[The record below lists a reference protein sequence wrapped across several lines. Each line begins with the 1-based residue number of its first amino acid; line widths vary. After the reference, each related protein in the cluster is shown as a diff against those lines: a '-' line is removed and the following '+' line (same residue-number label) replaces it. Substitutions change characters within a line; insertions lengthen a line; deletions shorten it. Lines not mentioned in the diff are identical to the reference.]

1 MSKIVTMSFYFMIC
15 LLVLVL
21 VQLGSAGISWALN
34 LAVGSD
40 GEFQRPSNKQSD
52 DWVSF
57 DQLGLVA
64 NEIINNHKRLSELK
78 EKLEQNTYQDS
89 VVKFSGLGFL
99 ILSTIYA
106 IFSRIQAVKNVIRGE
121 QQAQPGFQLVNP
133 ARVSQDAFGR
143 ASF

>member
-1 MSKIVTMSFYFMIC
+1 MSKIITMSFYFMIC
-15 LLVLVL
+15 VLFIGI

-40 GEFQRPSNKQSD
+40 GEFQRPSNKEGN

-57 DQLGLVA
+57 DQLTDVA
-64 NEIINNHKRLSELK
+64 NEIINNHKRLGDLK
-78 EKLEQNTYQDS
+78 EKLESNTYQDS

-99 ILSTIYA
+99 ILSTIFA
-106 IFSRIQAVKNVIRGE
+106 IFNRIQAVKRVARGE
-121 QQAQPGFQLVNP
+121 QGQPNYPMVNQARANSDL
-133 ARVSQDAFGR
+133 FGR

>member
-1 MSKIVTMSFYFMIC
+1 MSRIITMSFYFMIC
-15 LLVLVL
+15 LLLVGL

-40 GEFQRPSNKQSD
+40 GEFQRPSNKQGN

-57 DQLGLVA
+57 DQLEIVA

-78 EKLEQNTYQDS
+78 EKLENNTYQDA

-99 ILSTIYA
+99 ILSTIFA
-106 IFSRIQAVKNVIRGE
+106 IFSRIQSVKRVVRGE
-121 QQAQPGFQLVNP
+121 QAQPGYPMVNQVR
-133 ARVSQDAFGR
+133 ANQDLFGR

>member
-1 MSKIVTMSFYFMIC
+1 MIC

-21 VQLGSAGISWALN
+21 VQLGSAGVSWMLN

-78 EKLEQNTYQDS
+78 EKLESNTYQDS
-89 VVKFSGLGFL
+89 IVKFSGLGVLF
-99 ILSTIYA
+99 LSTIYA
-106 IFSRIQAVKNVIRGE
+106 IFSRIQAMKNVIKGE
-121 QQAQPGFQLVNP
+121 QQAQQSFQLVNP

>member
-40 GEFQRPSNKQSD
+40 GEFQRPSKKQAN

-57 DQLGLVA
+57 DQLGVVA

-78 EKLEQNTYQDS
+78 EKLEHNTYQDA

-99 ILSTIYA
+99 VLSTIYA
-106 IFSRIQAVKNVIRGE
+106 IFSRIQSVKRVVRGE
-121 QQAQPGFQLVNP
+121 QAQPGYPMVNP
-133 ARVSQDAFGR
+133 VRVNQDVFGR